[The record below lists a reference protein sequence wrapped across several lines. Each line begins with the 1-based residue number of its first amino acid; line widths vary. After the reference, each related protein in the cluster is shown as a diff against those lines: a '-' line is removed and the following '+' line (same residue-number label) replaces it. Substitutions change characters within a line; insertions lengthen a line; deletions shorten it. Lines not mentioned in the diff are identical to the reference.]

1 MILSS
6 ITTAALAVI
15 GLMAFFA
22 FPFFLIKIILFA
34 LVFRFMFRLLTGRRY
49 AHQHSCMG
57 RGHMYRRFNDM
68 TDEERKAFCDGI
80 KQPQSPKS
88 PHTEEDGTVKPII
101 K

>member
-1 MILSS
+1 MTLFTIA
-6 ITTAALAVI
+6 TALAVF

-34 LVFRFMFRLLTGRRY
+34 LIFRFMFRLFVGKRY

-57 RGHMYRRFNDM
+57 GGHFRRRFQEM
-68 TDEERKAFCDGI
+68 TDEERSAFCDSM
-80 KQPQSPKS
+80 KQPRSPKS